1 VSPPQQKPLGVYGE
15 DTQKWTPDNQRIL
28 ARVRE
33 VLYLGG
39 CLGFGSMGADVYDPV
54 ADDCQEAVEAAGG
67 QLA

>member
-1 VSPPQQKPLGVYGE
+1 
-15 DTQKWTPDNQRIL
+15 
-28 ARVRE
+28 